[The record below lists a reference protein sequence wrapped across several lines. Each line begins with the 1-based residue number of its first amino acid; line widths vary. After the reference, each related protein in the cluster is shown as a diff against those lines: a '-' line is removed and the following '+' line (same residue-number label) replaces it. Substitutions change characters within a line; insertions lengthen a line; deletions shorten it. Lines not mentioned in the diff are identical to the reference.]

1 MSTSKRKTLAVVAA
15 VAAFAA
21 VSASAAS
28 LGGLT
33 SDNLGADATVVA
45 SCDKDGVSVSYT
57 TQYDVTSKAYLVT
70 KVQLDGIDVLCAGQT
85 ASLTLSDAGGA
96 SLGGG
101 SAAVP
106 AGGGSMTF
114 TLATPASAQSAA
126 NVAVVIAG

>member
-33 SDNLGADATVVA
+33 SDKLGADATVVA
-45 SCDKDGVSVSYT
+45 SCDTDGVSVSYT
-57 TQYDVTSKAYLVT
+57 TQYDATSKAYLVT
-70 KVQLDGIDVLCAGQT
+70 EVKLAGINVNCAGQT
-85 ASLTLSDAGGA
+85 ASLTLSDVGGA

-101 SAAVP
+101 SATVP
-106 AGGGSMTF
+106 AAGGSMSF
-114 TLATPASAQSAA
+114 TIATPASAQSAT
-126 NVAVVIAG
+126 NVAVVISG